1 MNLITSEGLA
11 MIDTD
16 NVIQMRRVHYACPV
30 ERTDR
35 PEPLTITE
43 RIALVLVYATSVFIV
58 AALIGWGY
66 EELSRIDW
74 SAVAQLVGSKR

>member
-1 MNLITSEGLA
+1 
-11 MIDTD
+11 MIDTN
-16 NVIQMRRVHYACPV
+16 NVIQLRRVHYACPV
-30 ERTDR
+30 ERPER

-43 RIALVLVYATSVFIV
+43 
-58 AALIGWGY
+58 LIGWGY